1 VQYYRHAKT
10 EIWTQEAQKQAAD
23 IARRR
28 HESRLSRLQRIK
40 QQRADRM
47 ARKKQALAGDDGGK
61 DAKKSAIQAAL
72 DRVKHK
78 KEQTSST
85 PKNTDNLTA
94 EQQRLIAEADVRR
107 QQKQSG
113 NNN

>member
-1 VQYYRHAKT
+1 MRK
-10 EIWTQEAQKQAAD
+10 QKYGPRKHRNRRLTSPAD
-23 IARRR
+23 VTN
-28 HESRLSRLQRIK
+28 
-40 QQRADRM
+40 RACPDCS
-47 ARKKQALAGDDGGK
+47 ASSSSALQALAGDDGGK